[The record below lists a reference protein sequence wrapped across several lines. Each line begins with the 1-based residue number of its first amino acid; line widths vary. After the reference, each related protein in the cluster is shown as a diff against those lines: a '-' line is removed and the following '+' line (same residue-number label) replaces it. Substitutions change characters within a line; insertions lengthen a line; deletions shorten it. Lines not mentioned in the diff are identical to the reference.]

1 MAFETTNFQDPTLD
15 ADFVGHLVDQQASE
29 NEAFH
34 NRLWNYYRNP
44 LVPATGVA
52 VGSLNENSRPY
63 FLAQEIGLPAR
74 ITGVQRSGVS
84 ECLTDLRRKEVVIE
98 NDIGWRVQTMVDF
111 LFGSDVTIR
120 SLSADSEK
128 AHQIE
133 TVLTA
138 LIDANGGV
146 GFLQELALFGAVY
159 GFVDIALRIPGDWG
173 DNSTLSIPRP
183 TGISPA
189 SKANHPGSPP
199 SAQRGTT
206 QDESH
211 ESGVARSNFDLQRVI
226 KLTRTIRLE
235 TVEASRILP
244 ILGEDDYRNTRY
256 WIQRFFKHPSQMT
269 RQKRSWLRPT
279 RSGMFPESV
288 EVVEILSKGWWQRYE
303 DRKLIAQGANVLG
316 MLPIV
321 HVQNIAS
328 PGTYAGLSD
337 VEPLV
342 PLQDELNTRL
352 SDRAHRV
359 TYQSFKMYLGKGID
373 DFLERPVGPGQMWA
387 TQNLQA
393 NIEEFGNDQG
403 SPSEDI
409 HIEQVRQALDK
420 VSGVTPLAAGLLRD
434 GVGNLTSGTALK
446 IVLSGL
452 LAKTARKRLTYGKAL
467 KDIARLTLL
476 WLDKTGILPTTESD
490 REINLEW
497 PSVLPSDQG
506 EQLRNAQIKQQL
518 GVPAEQILTELGY
531 KQPATSMSK

>member
-1 MAFETTNFQDPTLD
+1 MAFETTNFQDPKLD
-15 ADFVGHLVDQQASE
+15 ADFVGHLVDQQAPE

-44 LVPATGVA
+44 LIPVTSAS

-63 FLAQEIGLPAR
+63 FLAQEVGLPAR
-74 ITGVQRSGVS
+74 ITGLQRSVGS
-84 ECLTDLRRKEVVIE
+84 EHLTDLRRKEVVIE
-98 NDIGWRVQTMVDF
+98 NDIRWRIQTMVDF

-120 SLSADSEK
+120 SLAGDSEK
-128 AHQIE
+128 ARQIE
-133 TVLTA
+133 AVVKA

-146 GFLQELALFGAVY
+146 CFLQELALFGSVY
-159 GFVDIALRIPGDWG
+159 GFVDIALRIPGDWP
-173 DNSTLSIPRP
+173 DNSTTSLQRP
-183 TGISPA
+183 TGNSPA
-189 SKANHPGSPP
+189 SKTGHPDTPFP
-199 SAQRGTT
+199 AQRGTT
-206 QDESH
+206 QDASQKSDE
-211 ESGVARSNFDLQRVI
+211 ARSNFDLQRVI
-226 KLTRTIRLE
+226 DLTRTIRVE

-256 WIQRFFKHPSQMT
+256 WIQRFFKHPSQMI
-269 RQKRSWLRPT
+269 RQKGSWLRPT
-279 RSGMFPESV
+279 RSGMSPESV

-303 DRKLIAQGANVLG
+303 DRKLVAQGVNALG
-316 MLPIV
+316 VLPIV

-337 VEPLV
+337 VEPLI

-403 SPSEDI
+403 SPSENI
-409 HIEQVRQALDK
+409 HIEQIRQALDK
-420 VSGVTPLAAGLLRD
+420 VSGVPPLAAGLLRD
-434 GVGNLTSGTALK
+434 SVGNLTSGTALK

-452 LAKTARKRLTYGKAL
+452 LAKTSRKRLSYGKAL
-467 KDIARLTLL
+467 QEITKLTLR
-476 WLDKTGILPTTESD
+476 WLDQTGVFPTSESD
-490 REINLEW
+490 REISLEW
-497 PSVLPSDQG
+497 PSVLPNDLG

-518 GVPAEQILTELGY
+518 GIPTEQILTELGY
-531 KQPATSMSK
+531 KQPASE